1 LWNRAASGLSLGHWG
16 VGSGFSFLF
25 LFRGGVRGEARWQS
39 EEIGASLNPEPL
51 PQDSLVEKMEIVG
64 I

>member
-1 LWNRAASGLSLGHWG
+1 MRGLGGWI
-16 VGSGFSFLF
+16 GFFFLF

-39 EEIGASLNPEPL
+39 GEIGASLNPEAP
-51 PQDSLVEKMEIVG
+51 PQDSLVEKTENVG